1 MFDSITFKNALGPG
15 PLIDIGALAEA
26 LIFYRRVAIVGNTA
40 TLKDLLFRI
49 PPLILLS
56 LLRDGRLEFY
66 YLENQ
71 MGVSTIP
78 MSNGHSLHDLV
89 RFSSP
94 DHTIEKVGPQVFK
107 EAAGKNSNV
116 KIRANQFSRL
126 LRPLNHSGFDQ
137 KEVLQVLCD
146 SSVIEMSVRSLVG
159 TLLPN
164 FAFPNDLRF
173 RIERKEKGFIVD
185 TNINFDVLNKSYHEI
200 VPPEHSSIT
209 EAYILSLFQ
218 GAYETTF
225 FAALFNTEVAV
236 HPIERAVQANAVE
249 SVVERYL
256 HSDNQIEK
264 FFDLTLSGVHAIRE
278 AVNSGVVSFYSI
290 VKLLDSA
297 DKFRHWLQQ
306 QPPAADL
313 VRAYYQE
320 TVKDSWIEKLPCKS
334 IRWGVFTGIGLT
346 VDAFG
351 GGGLG
356 TATGVTVSAIDSF
369 LVDKLIKG
377 WKPHQFVEGDLKSL
391 INTTKKY
398 NKSEE

>member
-26 LIFYRRVAIVGNTA
+26 LIFYGRVAIVGNTA
-40 TLKDLLFRI
+40 TLKDLLVRI
-49 PPLILLS
+49 PPLILFS

-66 YLENQ
+66 YLEDQ

-78 MSNGHSLHDLV
+78 MSNGHSLHDLI

-107 EAAGKNSNV
+107 DAAGKYSNV

-126 LRPLNHSGFDQ
+126 LRPLNHSGLDQ
-137 KEVLQVLCD
+137 KEVLEVLCD
-146 SSVIEMSVRSLVG
+146 SPVTEMSVRSLIR

-164 FAFPNDLRF
+164 FSFPNDLRF

-185 TNINFDVLNKSYHEI
+185 TNIDFDVLNKSYHEI
-200 VPPEHSSIT
+200 VPPEHSSVT
-209 EAYILSLFQ
+209 EAYILSLLQ

-225 FAALFNTEVAV
+225 FAALLNTEVAV
-236 HPIERAVQANAVE
+236 HPIERAVQSNAVE
-249 SVVERYL
+249 SVVQRFL
-256 HSDNQIEK
+256 HCDNQIER
-264 FFDLTLSGVHAIRE
+264 FVDLTLANVHAIRE
-278 AVNSGVVSFYSI
+278 AVNSGAVSFYSV

-306 QPPAADL
+306 QPPTADL

-334 IRWGVFTGIGLT
+334 IRWGVFTGIGLV
-346 VDAFG
+346 VDAFVG
-351 GGGLG
+351 G
-356 TATGVTVSAIDSF
+356 AAGVAVSAIDSF

-377 WKPHQFVEGDLKSL
+377 WKPHQFVEGELKPLFYATEGEKRAVSP
-391 INTTKKY
+391 
-398 NKSEE
+398 